1 MMRIG
6 LFLMTLGICSL
17 MLFRY
22 IGSLFNPDGTLNE
35 SYALIPIGLTLIIS
49 GLIVMIIG
57 FIRLLWVK
65 FFKKLLKSQ

>member
-6 LFLMTLGICSL
+6 LFLMSLGICSL

-22 IGSLFNPDGTLNE
+22 IGSSLNPDGTLNE
-35 SYALIPIGLTLIIS
+35 PYALIPIGSTLIIS
-49 GLIVMIIG
+49 GLIIGIIG

-65 FFKKLLKSQ
+65 LIKKSVKPQ

>member
-6 LFLMTLGICSL
+6 LFLMTLGVCSL

-22 IGSLFNPDGTLNE
+22 IGSSLNPDGTLNE
-35 SYALIPIGLTLIIS
+35 PYALIPIGSTLIIT
-49 GLIVMIIG
+49 GLIIGIIG

-65 FFKKLLKSQ
+65 LIKKSVKPE

>member
-6 LFLMTLGICSL
+6 LFFMTLGICSL

-22 IGSLFNPDGTLNE
+22 IGSSLNPDGTLNE
-35 SYALIPIGLTLIIS
+35 PYALIPIGSTLIIS

>member
-6 LFLMTLGICSL
+6 LFFMTLGICSL

-22 IGSLFNPDGTLNE
+22 IGSSLNPDGTLNE
-35 SYALIPIGLTLIIS
+35 PYALILIGSTLIIS
-49 GLIVMIIG
+49 GLIIGIIG

-65 FFKKLLKSQ
+65 LIKKSVKPQ

>member
-22 IGSLFNPDGTLNE
+22 IGSSPKPDGTLNVP
-35 SYALIPIGLTLIIS
+35 YALIPIGSTLIIS
-49 GLIVMIIG
+49 GLIVIIIG

-65 FFKKLLKSQ
+65 FFKKLVKPR

>member
-22 IGSLFNPDGTLNE
+22 IGSSLNPDGTLNE
-35 SYALIPIGLTLIIS
+35 PYALIPIGSTLFITGLII
-49 GLIVMIIG
+49 GIIG

-65 FFKKLLKSQ
+65 LIKKSVKPQ

>member
-22 IGSLFNPDGTLNE
+22 IGSSLNPDGTLNE
-35 SYALIPIGLTLIIS
+35 PYALIPIGSTLIIS
-49 GLIVMIIG
+49 GLIIGIIG

-65 FFKKLLKSQ
+65 LIKKSVKPQ

>member
-22 IGSLFNPDGTLNE
+22 IGSSLNPDGTLNE
-35 SYALIPIGLTLIIS
+35 PYALIPIGSTLIIS
-49 GLIVMIIG
+49 GLIIGFIG

-65 FFKKLLKSQ
+65 LIKKSVKPQ

>member
-22 IGSLFNPDGTLNE
+22 IGSSLNPDGTLNE
-35 SYALIPIGLTLIIS
+35 PYALIPIGSTLIIT
-49 GLIVMIIG
+49 GLIIGIIG

-65 FFKKLLKSQ
+65 LIKKSVKPQ

>member
-22 IGSLFNPDGTLNE
+22 IGSSLNPDGTLNE
-35 SYALIPIGLTLIIS
+35 PYALIPIGSTLIIT
-49 GLIVMIIG
+49 GLIIGIIG

-65 FFKKLLKSQ
+65 LIKKSVKPE

>member
-22 IGSLFNPDGTLNE
+22 IGSSLNPDGTLNE
-35 SYALIPIGLTLIIS
+35 PYALIPMCSALIIS
-49 GLIVMIIG
+49 GLIIVIIG

-65 FFKKLLKSQ
+65 LIKKSVKPQ